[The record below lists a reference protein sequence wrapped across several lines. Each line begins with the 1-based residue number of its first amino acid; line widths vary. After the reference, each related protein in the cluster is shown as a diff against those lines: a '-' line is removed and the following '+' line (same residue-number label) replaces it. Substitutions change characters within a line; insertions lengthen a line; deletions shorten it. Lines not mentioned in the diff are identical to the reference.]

1 MNPLSNLAPA
11 IKDLASTQQSS
22 FATTQAVWRFLNN
35 DRISFKQL
43 NQPITQLALEQIPVS
58 KHHYA
63 LVVHDWSQLQYV
75 KHSNKINRLKRTHK
89 HDLGYELQSSL
100 LVDAERGLPI
110 APIAQTLSDA
120 TGRYTTF
127 TQNDALETKTHL
139 DSLMQ
144 QIDHIETL
152 ALDKQLVHVIDRE
165 GESVAHLREFHRKGY
180 QWLIRCKEGNLIDY
194 QDQLMKVKDVANV
207 IVLNHIKPVSYKGKE
222 VDLYVGEEVVQITR
236 AAKPKAKD
244 AQGKRVKPQAGE
256 TLTVRLIVAEVRE
269 QDSDKAL
276 SRWTLLSNVEQM
288 IQATELATWYYWRW
302 SIESYFKLLKQAG
315 HDIESWLQ
323 TSPQAILRR
332 LLIASMACV
341 LTWRIQRANDEQ
353 SIQVRQFL
361 TRLSGRVQKRGKRES
376 APAILAGLSIL
387 LNTITLLSEYSAVEL
402 QQIAQ
407 QALGYLHDV

>member
-1 MNPLSNLAPA
+1 MNPLSTLAPA
-11 IKDLASTQQSS
+11 IKDIASTQQSS

-35 DRISFKQL
+35 DRVSFQQL
-43 NQPITQLALEQIPVS
+43 NQPITQLALEQVSVS

-75 KHSNKINRLKRTHK
+75 KHGNKINRLKRTHQ

-100 LVDAERGLPI
+100 LVDAEQGLPI

-127 TQNDALETKTHL
+127 SENHALAAKTHL

-152 ALDKQLVHVIDRE
+152 DVDKQLVHIIDRE
-165 GESVAHLREFHRKGY
+165 GESVAHLREFHGKGY
-180 QWLIRCKEGNLIDY
+180 QWLIRCKEGNFIDY
-194 QDQLMKVKDVANV
+194 QEQPMKVKDVAN
-207 IVLNHIKPVSYKGKE
+207 IIELNQVKPVHYKGKV
-222 VDLYVGEEVVQITR
+222 VDLYVGEDVVQITR

-256 TLTVRLIVAEVRE
+256 ALTVRLIVAEVRE
-269 QDSDKAL
+269 QNSDRAL
-276 SRWTLLSNVEQM
+276 SRWTLLSNVEHV

-323 TSPQAILRR
+323 TRPQAILRR

-353 SIQVRQFL
+353 SVRVRQFL

-387 LNTITLLSEYSAVEL
+387 LNTITLLSEYSTTEL

-407 QALGYLHDV
+407 QAFGYLNDV